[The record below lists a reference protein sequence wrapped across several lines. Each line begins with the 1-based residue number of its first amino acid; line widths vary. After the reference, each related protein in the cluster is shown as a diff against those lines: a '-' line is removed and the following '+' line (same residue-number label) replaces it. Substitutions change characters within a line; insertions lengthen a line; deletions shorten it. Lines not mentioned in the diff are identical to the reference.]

1 MARKKVVLFIVEG
14 ITDKES
20 LELLL
25 TELIKDNNQ
34 VIFELAYGDITSDGG
49 INSSNIKSKITDI
62 IKGGGKRKFRPTDYR
77 EIIHLVDMDGAFI
90 SEDNIY
96 LDESLDEFSYR
107 NEGIYAN
114 NIEKVVERN
123 NRKQQLLNLLC
134 STNIVYNS
142 VPYRIFYFSSNLE
155 HVLHNKIE
163 IQENLKIEYAEE
175 FQERYIEDLEGFVNF
190 ICESDFTVK
199 KEYKESWNFIKRDNN
214 SIKRYT
220 NFNIVLEDYL
230 KL

>member
-1 MARKKVVLFIVEG
+1 MARKKVILFIVEG

-34 VIFELAYGDITSDGG
+34 IIFQVAYGDITSNKSV
-49 INSSNIKSKITDI
+49 NSSNIKGKITDI
-62 IKGGGKRKFRPTDYR
+62 IKSGGKRKFKPSDYR
-77 EIIHLVDMDGAFI
+77 EIIHLIDMDGAYI

-96 LDESLDEFSYR
+96 VDESLDNFSYR
-107 NEGIYAN
+107 NEGIYAK
-114 NIEKVVERN
+114 NIEDVIERN
-123 NRKQQLLNLLC
+123 KRKQKLINLLS

-142 VPYRIFYFSSNLE
+142 IPYRVFYFSSNLE

-163 IQENLKIEYAEE
+163 VEENLKMRYAEN
-175 FQERYIEDLEGFVNF
+175 FQERYIEDLEGFINF
-190 ICESDFTVK
+190 ICESEFTVK
-199 KEYKESWNFIKRDNN
+199 KEYKASWDFIKRDNN

-220 NFNIVLEDYL
+220 NFNIILEDYL
-230 KL
+230 EL